1 MQKAAEQDSNHC
13 VALRGL
19 MSMRCWRAVQC
30 SIYQTEDSPAFPCT
44 PALKVFWGN
53 LRPFHWLSVVVEL
66 ATRAKELFVFLF
78 FRFPFAILRAVLA
91 LGHLLSLSDVR

>member
-19 MSMRCWRAVQC
+19 MRMRCWRAVQR

-66 ATRAKELFVFLF
+66 ATCAKELFVFLF
-78 FRFPFAILRAVLA
+78 FRFPFAILEGSTCFGA
-91 LGHLLSLSDVR
+91 SSKPS